1 MKFDT
6 RAVHA
11 GRKTDPTTGSILP
24 PIYQTATYV
33 LEEVGKLKGFDYT
46 RSANPTRENLE
57 VNLASLE
64 GGRFATAYA
73 SGMAAADSAIRLLNT
88 GDHIVSVDDIY
99 GGVIRLLDNIII
111 RSEITVDYVDGT
123 DPENIVRAIKP
134 ETRMLWIETPSNPLL
149 KIVDLEAA
157 ARIARENDLLY
168 VVDSTFATPYLLRP
182 LEFGADIVIQSTT
195 KYLSGHNQLIGGA
208 CITNR
213 EDLHEELFFIQKT
226 VGAVPSPHDCW
237 LTLLGIKTLP
247 LRMARHCENAQVI
260 AEYLEQHEKVQRVA
274 YPGLPSHPQHE
285 IARRQHRA
293 VVAKGETL
301 EAGFGGMI
309 TLELKGGYDAGVQL
323 LNSLRLISLA
333 ESLGSVESMI
343 THPASMTHKSV
354 PREDRLARGLTDGLA
369 RISVGIE
376 AVEDLIEDLE
386 QALDKVETGESMDET
401 QVQVEKAVS

>member
-1 MKFDT
+1 MNFET

-11 GRKTDPTTGSILP
+11 GRKTDPTTGSIIP
-24 PIYQTATYV
+24 PLYQTATYV

-64 GGRFATAYA
+64 GGKYATAFA
-73 SGMAAADSAIRLLNT
+73 SGMAAADSVIRLLKAH
-88 GDHIVSVDDIY
+88 DHIVSVDDIY
-99 GGVIRLLDNIII
+99 GGVIRLLDNIVI
-111 RSEITVDYVDGT
+111 RSEISVDYVDGSNLQ
-123 DPENIVRAIKP
+123 NIRDAIKP

-149 KIVDLEAA
+149 KIIDLEEAA
-157 ARIARENDLLY
+157 QIAQEHNLIY

-213 EDLHEELFFIQKT
+213 EDLHEDLFFIQKT

-247 LRMARHCENAQVI
+247 LRMEKHCENAQLI
-260 AEYLEQHEKVQRVA
+260 AEYLEQHDKVQRVA
-274 YPGLPSHPQHE
+274 YPGLPSHPQHN
-285 IARRQHRA
+285 IARSQQN
-293 VVAKGETL
+293 GY
-301 EAGFGGMI
+301 GGMI
-309 TLELKGGYDAGVQL
+309 TLELKGGYDAGVKF
-323 LNSLRLISLA
+323 LNSLSLISLA

-376 AVEDLIEDLE
+376 SLQDLIEDLK
-386 QALDKVETGESMDET
+386 QALS
-401 QVQVEKAVS
+401 QVKA

>member
-1 MKFDT
+1 MNFET

-11 GRKTDPTTGSILP
+11 GRKTDPTTGSIIP
-24 PIYQTATYV
+24 PLYQTATYV

-64 GGRFATAYA
+64 GGKYATAFA
-73 SGMAAADSAIRLLNT
+73 SGMAAADSVIRLLKAH
-88 GDHIVSVDDIY
+88 DHIVSVDDIY
-99 GGVIRLLDNIII
+99 GGVIRLLDNIVV
-111 RSEITVDYVDGT
+111 RSEISVDYVDGS
-123 DPENIVRAIKP
+123 DPQNIYNAIKP
-134 ETRMLWIETPSNPLL
+134 ETRMLWVETPSNPLL
-149 KIVDLEAA
+149 KIVDLEVGAK
-157 ARIARENDLLY
+157 IARENNLIY

-182 LEFGADIVIQSTT
+182 LEFGADIVVQSTT

-213 EDLHEELFFIQKT
+213 EDLHEDLFFIQKT

-247 LRMARHCENAQVI
+247 IRMEKHCQNAQVI
-260 AEYLEQHEKVQRVA
+260 AEYLEQHDKVQRVA
-274 YPGLPSHPQHE
+274 YPGLSSHPQHD
-285 IARRQHRA
+285 IARSQQN
-293 VVAKGETL
+293 GY
-301 EAGFGGMI
+301 GGMI
-309 TLELKGGYDAGVQL
+309 TLELKGGYDAGVQF
-323 LNSLRLISLA
+323 LNSLSLISLA

-376 AVEDLIEDLE
+376 SVEDLVEDLR
-386 QALDKVETGESMDET
+386 QALSKV
-401 QVQVEKAVS
+401 KA

>member
-1 MKFDT
+1 MNFET

-11 GRKTDPTTGSILP
+11 GRKTDPTTGSIIP
-24 PIYQTATYV
+24 PLYQTATYV

-64 GGRFATAYA
+64 GGKYATAFA
-73 SGMAAADSAIRLLNT
+73 SGMAAADSVIRLLKAH
-88 GDHIVSVDDIY
+88 DHIVSVDDIY
-99 GGVIRLLDNIII
+99 GGVIRLLDNIVV
-111 RSEITVDYVDGT
+111 RSEISVDYVDGS
-123 DPENIVRAIKP
+123 DPQNIYNAIKP
-134 ETRMLWIETPSNPLL
+134 ETRMLWVETPSNPLL
-149 KIVDLEAA
+149 KIVDLEVGAK
-157 ARIARENDLLY
+157 IARENNLIY

-182 LEFGADIVIQSTT
+182 LEFGADIVVQSTT

-213 EDLHEELFFIQKT
+213 EDLHEDLFFIQKT

-247 LRMARHCENAQVI
+247 IRMEKHCQNAQVI
-260 AEYLEQHEKVQRVA
+260 AEYLEQHDKVQRIA
-274 YPGLPSHPQHE
+274 YPGLSSHPQHD
-285 IARRQHRA
+285 IARSQQN
-293 VVAKGETL
+293 GY
-301 EAGFGGMI
+301 GGMI
-309 TLELKGGYDAGVQL
+309 TLELKGGYDAGVQF
-323 LNSLRLISLA
+323 LNSLSLISLA

-376 AVEDLIEDLE
+376 SVEDLVEDLR
-386 QALDKVETGESMDET
+386 QALSKV
-401 QVQVEKAVS
+401 KA